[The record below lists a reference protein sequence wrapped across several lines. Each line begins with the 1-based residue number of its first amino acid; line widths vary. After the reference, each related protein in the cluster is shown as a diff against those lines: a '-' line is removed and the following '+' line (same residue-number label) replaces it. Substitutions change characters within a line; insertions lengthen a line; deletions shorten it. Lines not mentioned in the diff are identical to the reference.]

1 MKRYTTLNQ
10 HYQARYQT
18 RVFKVP
24 LDAHLT
30 CPNRDGTKG
39 FGGCIYFSA
48 SGSNADP
55 NHTHKSLYDQYW
67 LHKAR
72 LHDKWPNAKTMPYF
86 QSHTNTYAPLKT
98 LKTLFETAL
107 ELDPINTV
115 GLSIATRPDALE
127 DETVAYLGAL
137 NQRVP
142 IQVELGLQSIHE
154 TSTRWMRRGHD
165 LACFVDAVERLR
177 AQAIEVVVHIIN
189 GLPNETEAMM
199 LETVQFLNTLDIQGI
214 KIHMLHITS
223 DAPLG
228 HLYLNHP
235 WPLLTLEEYVNVTA
249 KQLTHLKKDIVIHRL
264 TGDGMR
270 DVLIAPLW
278 TLKKWEVLNALDAVL
293 ETNDWHQGMAL
304 TTTTR

>member
-10 HYQARYQT
+10 HYQSRYHT

-39 FGGCIYFSA
+39 YGGCIYCST

-55 NHTHKSLYDQYW
+55 KHTHKSLYDQYW

-72 LHDKWPNAKTMPYF
+72 LLDKWPKAKTMPYF
-86 QSHTNTYAPLKT
+86 QSHTNTYAPLDT
-98 LKTLFETAL
+98 LKALFETAL

-142 IQVELGLQSIHE
+142 VQVELGLQSIHE

-165 LACFVDAVERLR
+165 LACFVDALKRLR
-177 AQAIEVVVHIIN
+177 AHDIEVVVHIIN
-189 GLPNETEAMM
+189 GLPHETEAMM
-199 LETVQFLNTLDIQGI
+199 IETVQFLNTLDIQGI

-228 HLYLNHP
+228 QMYLKNP
-235 WPLLTLEEYVNVTA
+235 WPLLTLEDYVNVTA

-278 TLKKWEVLNALDAVL
+278 TLKKWEVLNALDDVL
-293 ETNDWHQGMAL
+293 ESNDWHQGMAL
-304 TTTTR
+304 TT

>member
-1 MKRYTTLNQ
+1 MKRYTTLHE
-10 HYQARYQT
+10 HYQKRYNT

-39 FGGCIYFSA
+39 FGGCIYCSA

-55 NHTHKSLYDQYW
+55 KHTHKSLYDQYW

-72 LHDKWPNAKTMPYF
+72 LHDKWPDAKTIPYF
-86 QSHTNTYAPLKT
+86 QSHTNTYAPLET
-98 LKTLFETAL
+98 LKSLFETAL
-107 ELDPINTV
+107 ELDPLNTV
-115 GLSIATRPDALE
+115 GLAIATRPDALE
-127 DETVAYLGAL
+127 DETVTYLGTL
-137 NQRVP
+137 NQRMP
-142 IQVELGLQSIHE
+142 IQVELGLQSIH
-154 TSTRWMRRGHD
+154 TASTLWMNRGHD

-177 AQAIEVVVHIIN
+177 AHDIDVVVHIIN
-189 GLPNETEAMM
+189 GLPNESETMM
-199 LETVQFLNTLDIQGI
+199 IETAQFLNTLDIQGI

-228 HLYLNHP
+228 QLYLKNP
-235 WPLLTLEEYVNVTA
+235 WPLLSLEDYVHVTA
-249 KQLTHLKKDIVIHRL
+249 QQLTHLKKDIVIHRL

-293 ETNDWHQGMAL
+293 ETNDWHQGKAL
-304 TTTTR
+304 TTPTP